1 MVTTKKYI
9 FRREEVVTDVL
20 IYECDITE
28 EEMELIEDED
38 DDVIDQLV
46 DSGRLELVKTV
57 QGDPDVTEGV
67 VELAKTI
74 QMETN

>member
-1 MVTTKKYI
+1 MVMVKKYI

-67 VELAKTI
+67 VEI
-74 QMETN
+74 DEN

>member
-1 MVTTKKYI
+1 MVKKYI

-67 VELAKTI
+67 VEI
-74 QMETN
+74 DEN

>member
-1 MVTTKKYI
+1 MAKKYI

-67 VELAKTI
+67 VEI
-74 QMETN
+74 DEN

>member
-1 MVTTKKYI
+1 MAKKYI

-67 VELAKTI
+67 VEI
-74 QMETN
+74 NEN

>member
-1 MVTTKKYI
+1 MAKKYI

-20 IYECDITE
+20 IYECDVTE

-46 DSGRLELVKTV
+46 DSGRLQLVKTV

-67 VELAKTI
+67 VEI
-74 QMETN
+74 NEN

>member
-1 MVTTKKYI
+1 MAKKYI

-46 DSGRLELVKTV
+46 ESGRLELVKTV

-67 VELAKTI
+67 VEI
-74 QMETN
+74 NEN

>member
-1 MVTTKKYI
+1 MAKKYI

-28 EEMELIEDED
+28 EEMELIEEED

-67 VELAKTI
+67 VEI
-74 QMETN
+74 NEN

>member
-1 MVTTKKYI
+1 MVKKYI

-28 EEMELIEDED
+28 EEMELIEEED

-67 VELAKTI
+67 VEI
-74 QMETN
+74 DEN

>member
-1 MVTTKKYI
+1 MTKKYI

-46 DSGRLELVKTV
+46 DSGRLELVKTI

-67 VELAKTI
+67 VEI
-74 QMETN
+74 DEN

>member
-1 MVTTKKYI
+1 MAKKYI

-20 IYECDITE
+20 IYECDVTE

-67 VELAKTI
+67 VEI
-74 QMETN
+74 DEN

>member
-1 MVTTKKYI
+1 MAKKYI

-28 EEMELIEDED
+28 EEMELIEEED

-67 VELAKTI
+67 VEI
-74 QMETN
+74 DEN

>member
-1 MVTTKKYI
+1 MAKKYI
-9 FRREEVVTDVL
+9 FRREEIVTDVL

-67 VELAKTI
+67 VEI
-74 QMETN
+74 EEN